1 MAVLLREVNIVTKH
15 GERRAESAPEDTDW
29 NAIYRRLVAY
39 GIVHH
44 RLSLEDAEQV
54 AQEALGRFFDP
65 AYAAYDPQTHN
76 DLLRFLRSTVNGIVV
91 NQHRRQASS
100 ADWFVRSVGL
110 VETEPSPEDYAIAAE
125 HAHIVLEKL
134 TQRTAADPLARR
146 IIATTLDG
154 IHGAT
159 EQAETLGVSI
169 EEVYRARRRIKD
181 YLAAVV
187 GNLGGN

>member
-1 MAVLLREVNIVTKH
+1 MTKH
-15 GERRAESAPEDTDW
+15 RGNRAQIAPADADW
-29 NAIYRRLVAY
+29 NSIYKRLVAY
-39 GIVHH
+39 GIGHH

-65 AYAAYDPQTHN
+65 LYAKYEPQAHG
-76 DLLRFLRSTVNGIVV
+76 DILRFLGSTVNGLVV
-91 NQHRRQASS
+91 NQQRRDAGS
-100 ADWFVRSVGL
+100 ADWFVRSGAL

-134 TQRTAADPLARR
+134 KQRTTGDPLAQQ
-146 IIATTLDG
+146 IITKTLDG
-154 IHGAT
+154 VHGAAD
-159 EQAETLGVSI
+159 QAEALGVSI

-181 YLAAVV
+181 YLAAVI